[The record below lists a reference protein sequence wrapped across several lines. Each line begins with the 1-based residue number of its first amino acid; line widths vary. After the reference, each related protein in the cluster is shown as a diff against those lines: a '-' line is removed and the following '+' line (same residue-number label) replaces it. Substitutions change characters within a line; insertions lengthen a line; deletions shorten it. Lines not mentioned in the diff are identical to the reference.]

1 MAAYDTAAGRVNRKA
16 RRAAR
21 GDQRPGLTAPERT
34 EPFASAASPPE
45 AATLLARRFA
55 QQGDFTGAL
64 AALDEALRAQPNDPI
79 LHTWRGRALNSL
91 WRFDDATKAF
101 AEALRIGADAPD
113 PELVNARLGLAVARL
128 RTVYRDEA
136 EMRASRRL
144 FEQDLDRACAH
155 YSAASAK
162 ELAGAAQALTATTPF
177 LLPFQGQ
184 DDRALM
190 GKYGGLLHRL
200 MSAALPQWSGPLA
213 MPELLPGEKIR
224 VGFASAYFKLHSVW
238 KVPLS
243 GWLRQLD
250 RTQFEVFG
258 YSLGSTRDG
267 VTEEAG
273 RLCDR
278 MIVGPMSLP
287 AWAKR
292 IAADKLH
299 VLVYPEIGMDR
310 STYQLAALRLA
321 PVQCDGLG
329 HPSTTGLPT
338 IDFALSGALLDPP
351 EGQEQYTERLV
362 RLPNFGTY
370 YEPLR
375 PVASSGGSRAAFGL
389 RESAVLYWVGHQAAT
404 FLPQH
409 DDIYARIAERV
420 PDSQMVFIET
430 RGESAISAFRE
441 RMDRAFS
448 ARGLSFS
455 SRSVILP
462 PLQPP
467 EFAAV
472 TRLMDVGLDTIGWS
486 GCNTTL
492 ETLMVDVPVVTLP
505 GSRTRTR
512 HAFAFLTMMGVT
524 ETIAESSDDFVEIAV
539 RLGSDSVWRRA
550 VSDKIASTKGRC
562 YRDRECIA
570 ALEEFFERCVA
581 ERARQ
586 EPAWVT

>member
-1 MAAYDTAAGRVNRKA
+1 VEG
-16 RRAAR
+16 
-21 GDQRPGLTAPERT
+21 
-34 EPFASAASPPE
+34 
-45 AATLLARRFA
+45 ATLLARRLA
-55 QQGDFTGAL
+55 QQGDFAGAL
-64 AALDEALRAQPNDPI
+64 ATLDEALRSRPNDAI
-79 LHTWRGRALNSL
+79 LHMLRGRALNSL
-91 WRFDDATKAF
+91 WRFDEATEAF
-101 AEALRIGADAPD
+101 GEALRVGNPDGRD

-128 RTVYRDEA
+128 RTVYRNET
-136 EMRASRRL
+136 EMLASRRL
-144 FEQDLDRACAH
+144 FERDLDSAYAH
-155 YSAASAK
+155 YLSASAR

-190 GKYGGLLHRL
+190 GKYGWLLHSL

-213 MPELLPGEKIR
+213 MPERAPGGKIR
-224 VGFASAYFKLHSVW
+224 VGFASAYFKLHSIW

-243 GWLRQLD
+243 GWIRELD
-250 RTQFEVFG
+250 RTKLEVFG
-258 YSLGSTRDG
+258 YSLGSARDD

-351 EGQEQYTERLV
+351 DGPEEYTETLV
-362 RLPNFGTY
+362 RLPNFGAY
-370 YEPLR
+370 YEPFR
-375 PVASSGGSRAAFGL
+375 PAASGRLTRASFGL
-389 RESAVLYWVGHQAAT
+389 HEGGVLYWVGHQAAT
-404 FLPQH
+404 FLPQY

-420 PDSQMVFIET
+420 PDSQMVFIEA
-430 RGESAISAFRE
+430 RGESATSAFRE
-441 RMDRAFS
+441 RMGRAFS

-455 SRSVILP
+455 SRSVVLP
-462 PLQPP
+462 FLQPP

-492 ETLMVDVPVVTLP
+492 ETLMYDVPVVTLP

-512 HAFAFLTMMGVT
+512 HAAAFLTTMGVT
-524 ETIAESSDDFVEIAV
+524 ETIAESADNLVEIAV
-539 RLGSDSVWRRA
+539 RLGNDSPWRRTI
-550 VSDKIASTKGRC
+550 SEKIASTKARC
-562 YRDRECIA
+562 YRDRECIKG
-570 ALEEFFERCVA
+570 LEEFFERCVV
-581 ERARQ
+581 ERSLERI
-586 EPAWVT
+586 

>member
-1 MAAYDTAAGRVNRKA
+1 
-16 RRAAR
+16 
-21 GDQRPGLTAPERT
+21 LS
-34 EPFASAASPPE
+34 ASE
-45 AATLLARRFA
+45 ATSLARRLA
-55 QQGDFTGAL
+55 QQGDFIGAL

-91 WRFDDATKAF
+91 WRFDEATNAF
-101 AEALRIGADAPD
+101 GEALRIGSPDAANH
-113 PELVNARLGLAVARL
+113 ELVNARLGLAVGRL
-128 RTVYRDEA
+128 RTVYRDET
-136 EMRASRRL
+136 EMLASRRL

-155 YSAASAK
+155 YSTATAK
-162 ELAGAAQALTATTPF
+162 ELAGAAQALTAMPPF

-190 GKYGGLLHRL
+190 GKYGLLLHRL
-200 MSAALPQWSGPLA
+200 MGAALPQWSGPLA
-213 MPELLPGEKIR
+213 MPARAPGEKIR
-224 VGFASAYFKLHSVW
+224 VGFASAYFKHHSIW

-243 GWLRQLD
+243 GWIRQLD
-250 RTQFEVFG
+250 RTKLEILG
-258 YSLGSTRDG
+258 YSLGSTRDA
-267 VTEEAG
+267 VTEEAV

-278 MIVGPMSLP
+278 WVVGPMSLP

-351 EGQEQYTERLV
+351 EGQEQYTETLV
-362 RLPNFGTY
+362 RLPSFGAY

-375 PVASSGGSRAAFGL
+375 PVPDTGRNRASFGL
-389 RESAVLYWVGHQAAT
+389 RESGVLYWVGHQAAT

-441 RMDRAFS
+441 RMERAFL

-472 TRLMDVGLDTIGWS
+472 TRLMDVGLDTMGWS

-492 ETLMVDVPVVTLP
+492 ETLMYDVPVVTLP
-505 GSRTRTR
+505 GNRTRTR

-524 ETIAESSDDFVEIAV
+524 ETIAESSDDLVEIAV
-539 RLGSDSVWRRA
+539 RLGKDSAWRRTI
-550 VSDKIASTKGRC
+550 SEKIASTKARC
-562 YRDRECIA
+562 YRDRECISA
-570 ALEEFFERCVA
+570 IEEFFERSVA
-581 ERARQ
+581 ERLLQRH
-586 EPAWVT
+586 

>member
-1 MAAYDTAAGRVNRKA
+1 LAAYDTAAGRVNRKA

-375 PVASSGGSRAAFGL
+375 PVAQQRRQPRCVRSARERRSLLGRPPSRHFP
-389 RESAVLYWVGHQAAT
+389 AAT
-404 FLPQH
+404 RRYLRP
-409 DDIYARIAERV
+409 Y
-420 PDSQMVFIET
+420 
-430 RGESAISAFRE
+430 
-441 RMDRAFS
+441 
-448 ARGLSFS
+448 
-455 SRSVILP
+455 
-462 PLQPP
+462 
-467 EFAAV
+467 
-472 TRLMDVGLDTIGWS
+472 
-486 GCNTTL
+486 
-492 ETLMVDVPVVTLP
+492 
-505 GSRTRTR
+505 
-512 HAFAFLTMMGVT
+512 
-524 ETIAESSDDFVEIAV
+524 
-539 RLGSDSVWRRA
+539 RRA
-550 VSDKIASTKGRC
+550 GA
-562 YRDRECIA
+562 
-570 ALEEFFERCVA
+570 
-581 ERARQ
+581 
-586 EPAWVT
+586 

>member
-1 MAAYDTAAGRVNRKA
+1 MAAREEG
-16 RRAAR
+16 
-21 GDQRPGLTAPERT
+21 
-34 EPFASAASPPE
+34 
-45 AATLLARRFA
+45 ATLLARRLA

-64 AALDEALRAQPNDPI
+64 SALDEALRAQPNDPI
-79 LHTWRGRALNSL
+79 LHMWRGRALNSL
-91 WRFDDATKAF
+91 WRFDEATQAF
-101 AEALRIGADAPD
+101 GEALRIGGPDAAD

-136 EMRASRRL
+136 EMLASRHL
-144 FEQDLDRACAH
+144 FERDLDRACAH
-155 YSAASAK
+155 YRTASAR

-190 GKYGGLLHRL
+190 GQYGGLLHRI
-200 MSAALPQWSGPLA
+200 MSAALPQWSAPRA
-213 MPELLPGEKIR
+213 MPGRAPGERLR

-243 GWLRQLD
+243 GWIRQLD
-250 RTQFEVFG
+250 RTKLEVFG
-258 YSLGSTRDG
+258 YSLGSARDD

-278 MIVGPMSLP
+278 MVVGPMSLP

-292 IAADKLH
+292 IGADKLH

-310 STYQLAALRLA
+310 TTYQLAALRLA

-329 HPSTTGLPT
+329 HPSTSGLPT
-338 IDFALSGALLDPP
+338 IDFALSGALLDQPD
-351 EGQEQYTERLV
+351 GQDQYTETLV

-370 YEPLR
+370 YEPFR
-375 PVASSGGSRAAFGL
+375 PVTNLGRTRASFGL
-389 RESAVLYWVGHQAAT
+389 REGGVLYWVGHQAAT

-430 RGESAISAFRE
+430 RGASAISAFRE
-441 RMDRAFS
+441 RMERAFS

-492 ETLMVDVPVVTLP
+492 ETLMYDVPVVTLP
-505 GSRTRTR
+505 GRRTRTR

-524 ETIAESSDDFVEIAV
+524 ETIAKSSDDFVEIAV
-539 RLGSDSVWRRA
+539 RLGNDSIWRRTI
-550 VSDKIASTKGRC
+550 SEKIASTKARC
-562 YRDRECIA
+562 YRDRECIT
-570 ALEEFFERCVA
+570 ALEEFFQRCVA
-581 ERARQ
+581 ERPLERI
-586 EPAWVT
+586 

>member
-1 MAAYDTAAGRVNRKA
+1 MNRKA

-21 GDQRPGLTAPERT
+21 SDQRPGLPASERIV
-34 EPFASAASPPE
+34 EPFASPACSAE
-45 AATLLARRFA
+45 GATLLARRLA

-64 AALDEALRAQPNDPI
+64 AALDEALRGQPSDPI

-91 WRFDDATKAF
+91 WRFDEATEAF
-101 AEALRIGADAPD
+101 GQALRGSSPDAPD

-128 RTVYRDEA
+128 RTVYRDET
-136 EMRASRRL
+136 EMLESRRL
-144 FEQDLDRACAH
+144 FERDLDRACAH
-155 YSAASAK
+155 YLAASAK

-190 GKYGGLLHRL
+190 GKYGLLLHRL
-200 MSAALPQWSGPLA
+200 MSAALPQWARPLA
-213 MPELLPGEKIR
+213 MPERAPGEKVR

-243 GWLRQLD
+243 GWIRELD
-250 RTQFEVFG
+250 RTKLEVFG

-267 VTEEAG
+267 VTEEAA

-310 STYQLAALRLA
+310 TTYQLAALRLA

-338 IDFALSGALLDPP
+338 IDFALSGTLLDPP
-351 EGQEQYTERLV
+351 EGQEQYTETLV

-370 YEPLR
+370 YEPLHPSTSGR
-375 PVASSGGSRAAFGL
+375 RRRASFGL
-389 RESAVLYWVGHQAAT
+389 RESGVLYWVGHQAAT
-404 FLPQH
+404 FLPQY
-409 DDIYARIAERV
+409 DDVYARIAERV
-420 PDSQMVFIET
+420 ADSQMVFIEA

-462 PLQPP
+462 PMQPP

-492 ETLMVDVPVVTLP
+492 ETLMNDVPVVTLP

-512 HAFAFLTMMGVT
+512 HASAFLTMMGVT
-524 ETIAESSDDFVEIAV
+524 ETIAESSDDLVEIAA
-539 RLGSDSVWRRA
+539 RLGNDSLWRRTI
-550 VSDKIASTKGRC
+550 SDKIASTKARC
-562 YRDRECIA
+562 YRDRESIT
-570 ALEEFFERCVA
+570 ALEEFFERCVL
-581 ERARQ
+581 Q
-586 EPAWVT
+586 GS